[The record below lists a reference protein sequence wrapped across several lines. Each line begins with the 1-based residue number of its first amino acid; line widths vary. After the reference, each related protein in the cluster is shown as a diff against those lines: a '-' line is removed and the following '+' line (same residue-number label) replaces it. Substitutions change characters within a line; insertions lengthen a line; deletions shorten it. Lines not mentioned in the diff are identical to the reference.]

1 MFEVLRPYVADT
13 SGRAVQSVGV
23 RPLDCSNGGFEF
35 R

>member
-1 MFEVLRPYVADT
+1 MFAVLRPYVVDP

-23 RPLDCSNGGFEF
+23 RPLNCSNSGFEF